1 MSHKGKKFKW
11 IEGKNKN
18 LFFTIKNKLLKFG
31 KYFVREDYEY
41 LLLAEDIKVIETLDK
56 IIDRNKSNK
65 NLLLYRNVNLKYF
78 DVFGIDDKLKSGLE
92 DGLSDEVEQA
102 QAIFDNI
109 IKNKTVFQE
118 KGFMSTSY
126 DKELNAFTGCNV
138 HIEIKVPKGYNMYV
152 TDNVNE
158 SEVIL
163 KRNTKYNVESFEPVK
178 TDECIFY
185 KLIIKVIK

>member
-1 MSHKGKKFKW
+1 M
-11 IEGKNKN
+11 
-18 LFFTIKNKLLKFG
+18 
-31 KYFVREDYEY
+31 REDYEY

-56 IIDRNKSNK
+56 MIDRNKSDK
-65 NLLLYRNVNLKYF
+65 NILLYRNVNLKYF
-78 DVFGIDDKLKSGLE
+78 DVFGINDKLKSGLE

-126 DKELNAFTGCNV
+126 NKDKNV
-138 HIEIKVPKGYNMYV
+138 FISRNIHIEIKVPKGYNMYV
-152 TDNVNE
+152 TDNEVE

-178 TDECIFY
+178 TKKGLLY

>member
-1 MSHKGKKFKW
+1 M
-11 IEGKNKN
+11 
-18 LFFTIKNKLLKFG
+18 
-31 KYFVREDYEY
+31 REDYEY

-56 IIDRNKSNK
+56 IIDRNKSDK
-65 NLLLYRNVNLKYF
+65 NVLLYRNVWTNYF

-92 DGLSDEVEQA
+92 DGSSDEIEQA

-126 DKELNAFTGCNV
+126 NKDKNVFTSRKVQIEL
-138 HIEIKVPKGYNMYV
+138 KVPKGYNMYV

-163 KRNTKYNVESFEPVK
+163 KRNTKYRVENFRQ
-178 TDECIFY
+178 
-185 KLIIKVIK
+185 IKKGKA

>member
-1 MSHKGKKFKW
+1 M
-11 IEGKNKN
+11 
-18 LFFTIKNKLLKFG
+18 
-31 KYFVREDYEY
+31 REDYEY

-56 IIDRNKSNK
+56 IIDRNKNNK
-65 NLLLYRNVNLKYF
+65 NLLLYRKAGLDYF
-78 DVFGIDDKLKSGLE
+78 DDFGIDDELKKGLKY
-92 DGLSDEVEQA
+92 GLNDEVEQA

-163 KRNTKYNVESFEPVK
+163 KRNTKYRVENFRQ
-178 TDECIFY
+178 
-185 KLIIKVIK
+185 IKKGKA

>member
-1 MSHKGKKFKW
+1 M
-11 IEGKNKN
+11 
-18 LFFTIKNKLLKFG
+18 
-31 KYFVREDYEY
+31 REDYEY

-65 NLLLYRNVNLKYF
+65 NLLLYRKVDLDYF
-78 DVFGIDDKLKSGLE
+78 DVFGIDDELKKWLKYGLN
-92 DGLSDEVEQA
+92 DEIEQT

-126 DKELNAFTGCNV
+126 NKKLNVFTNRNV

-152 TDNVNE
+152 TDNEAE

-178 TDECIFY
+178 TKKGLLY

>member
-1 MSHKGKKFKW
+1 M
-11 IEGKNKN
+11 
-18 LFFTIKNKLLKFG
+18 
-31 KYFVREDYEY
+31 REDYEY
-41 LLLAEDIKVIETLDK
+41 LLLAEDIKTIETLDK
-56 IIDRNKSNK
+56 IIDRNKSDK
-65 NLLLYRNVNLKYF
+65 NILLYRNVNLKYF

-118 KGFMSTSY
+118 KGYMSTSY
-126 DKELNAFTGCNV
+126 DKELNAFTSCNV

-152 TDNVNE
+152 TDNEAE

-163 KRNTKYNVESFEPVK
+163 KRNTKYRVENFRQIK
-178 TDECIFY
+178 KGKDILY
-185 KLIIKVIK
+185 KLIIKVIE

>member
-1 MSHKGKKFKW
+1 M
-11 IEGKNKN
+11 
-18 LFFTIKNKLLKFG
+18 
-31 KYFVREDYEY
+31 REDYEY

-65 NLLLYRNVNLKYF
+65 NLLLYRKVDLDYF
-78 DVFGIDDKLKSGLE
+78 DVFGIDDELKKGLKY
-92 DGLSDEVEQA
+92 GLNDEIEQT

-126 DKELNAFTGCNV
+126 NKDKNV
-138 HIEIKVPKGYNMYV
+138 FISRNIHIEIKVPKGYNMYV
-152 TDNVNE
+152 TDNEAE

-178 TDECIFY
+178 TKKGLLY